1 MRVWLDRQRMAA
13 NGIAV
18 NDIATALRANNV
30 ELPAGRLESDSRSFT
45 VRADNRLATV
55 EEFRDLVLRQQGS
68 YQLRVGDVAR
78 VELGVENDD
87 TELRANGET
96 AVGLGIIRQSK
107 PNTVSSSDNVR
118 AENERNREN
127 RPWPLSTA
135 DAADE

>member
-1 MRVWLDRQRMAA
+1 MGRGTLW
-13 NGIAV
+13 
-18 NDIATALRANNV
+18 IATALRANNV

-107 PNTVSSSDNVR
+107 ANTVSVSDNVR
-118 AENERNREN
+118 AETIR
-127 RPWPLSTA
+127 SAAGFTA
-135 DAADE
+135 ALII